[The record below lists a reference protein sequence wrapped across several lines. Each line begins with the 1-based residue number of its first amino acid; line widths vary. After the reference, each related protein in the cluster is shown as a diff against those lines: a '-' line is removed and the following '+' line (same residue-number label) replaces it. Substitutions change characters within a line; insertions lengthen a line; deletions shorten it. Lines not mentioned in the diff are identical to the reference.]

1 MSDVTTQ
8 QSEQKNSDSCADAI
22 AAIAT
27 VSIFII
33 AVIFWISN
41 Q

>member
-1 MSDVTTQ
+1 MSDATTE
-8 QSEQKNSDSCADAI
+8 QSEQKNNDSCVDAI

>member
-1 MSDVTTQ
+1 MSDVTTE

-27 VSIFII
+27 VSILII
-33 AVIFWISN
+33 AVVFWISN